1 MAPAHL
7 ANDFDRMAPVYDETR
22 EGVDPRAL
30 EGLCRALSQ
39 DGAPSLLEVGV
50 GTGRIAL
57 PLQSQ
62 GFSVTGLDASRSMI
76 SRARSK
82 GVERLVRGNAYRVP
96 FRASSFDYALFVHVL
111 TLLGD
116 PGAALRGAARVSR
129 RGMLVD
135 RPGELS
141 GILGAHPLSAEGAW
155 TKPMAAPLAL
165 LTGHTRLGTEGEDKE
180 QVRAMTREVITEL
193 GFSLPPRVPGPDR
206 EKALIERWPPES
218 RTVLAE
224 SAGDESP
231 EERLE
236 WIRKRADRTLLDVP
250 PHVLER
256 AIPLVRARLSGKSV
270 RFRRTYS
277 LVRWRADAFSASREP
292 EGGSV
297 GRR

>member
-129 RGMLVD
+129 RGM
-135 RPGELS
+135 
-141 GILGAHPLSAEGAW
+141 
-155 TKPMAAPLAL
+155 LAL